1 MQSSD
6 DNKNAVKK
14 DVKFISDLMKDF
26 KAEKIKNLLKKIWIS
41 EFHKYCMTHLN
52 DTSKA
57 LMDDMLKFESDCMTL
72 QIIYNSIDIKG
83 LSDARGREGERKKYI
98 NNLGKH
104 NRKYLTIFLGHL
116 YPDRDRELTEADS
129 FDKLK
134 DAVRASPYEYMIAQ
148 VTDIP
153 SKEKASEF
161 SSSGKSIGKNQIF
174 VFLYFFINF
183 TDFR

>member
-1 MQSSD
+1 MQGSD

-41 EFHKYCMTHLN
+41 EFHKYCMTNLN

-57 LMDDMLKFESDCMTL
+57 VMDDLLKFESDCMTL

-98 NNLGKH
+98 NNLGKY
-104 NRKYLTIFLGHL
+104 NSKGVNYL
-116 YPDRDRELTEADS
+116 
-129 FDKLK
+129 
-134 DAVRASPYEYMIAQ
+134 
-148 VTDIP
+148 
-153 SKEKASEF
+153 
-161 SSSGKSIGKNQIF
+161 
-174 VFLYFFINF
+174 FI
-183 TDFR
+183 